1 VQCTGGG
8 ASATRGEQAQPRFER
23 RSRRRR
29 HLGDFRYG
37 DGPLASVAGFR
48 QRSGA
53 SDLAGRHYAAE
64 HLTNIEAQATYH
76 DPSAKT
82 VGLAGKLPDLPPV
95 RGEAM
100 YA

>member
-1 VQCTGGG
+1 VHCTG
-8 ASATRGEQAQPRFER
+8 AARRRRAVNKRGPV
-23 RSRRRR
+23 SRRR
-29 HLGDFRYG
+29 HLGDPQYG

-48 QRSGA
+48 QPSGA
-53 SDLAGRHYAAE
+53 PDSAGRHYAAE
-64 HLTNIEAQATYH
+64 HLTNIETQATYH

-82 VGLAGKLPDLPPV
+82 VGLAGKLPDLPSV